1 MDLAG
6 LAVNITERIRK
17 LSFYCKIYLQYFL
30 LKIINYF
37 FFDTRVSSLGLEIPN
52 SFEACDLLPPTFSK
66 T

>member
-37 FFDTRVSSLGLEIPN
+37 FFDTRVSSLGLEIPR
-52 SFEACDLLPPTFSK
+52 SFEA
-66 T
+66 